1 MDMQFQTII
10 YKIQEIEEKQGRP
23 LGWEHLDNEL
33 KEHGILV
40 CRGKDGLLYD
50 ILKEYS
56 LKPESVL
63 AIAATDETLKE
74 AAQYN
79 LAVLAYRNP
88 HFPNE
93 ELFWSDF
100 LIESFD
106 DIDYYF
112 LERVYQRKHG
122 IPWTVI
128 ETRRCYLRE
137 MTVSDLPD
145 LYELYSGAGMTDYI
159 QPLRSFEEEVRYVK
173 TYLDQM
179 YRFYGYGFW
188 FVKDRFTDELIGR
201 AGFENYLTDD
211 IWALEMG
218 YAITPGRQR
227 QGYAFEICKA
237 MLAYAKGIESGFEKV
252 YCFVKKS
259 NAASIALLVKLGFL
273 FEGMQIYGGENM
285 LRYVYLLED

>member
-145 LYELYSGAGMTDYI
+145 LYELYS
-159 QPLRSFEEEVRYVK
+159 
-173 TYLDQM
+173 
-179 YRFYGYGFW
+179 
-188 FVKDRFTDELIGR
+188 
-201 AGFENYLTDD
+201 
-211 IWALEMG
+211 
-218 YAITPGRQR
+218 
-227 QGYAFEICKA
+227 
-237 MLAYAKGIESGFEKV
+237 
-252 YCFVKKS
+252 
-259 NAASIALLVKLGFL
+259 AS
-273 FEGMQIYGGENM
+273 
-285 LRYVYLLED
+285 